1 VAAGCRVS
9 LMVITLSS
17 LPATLTH
24 INVIDYLQTHR

>member
-9 LMVITLSS
+9 LMVITPPS
-17 LPATLTH
+17 LPVTLTH